1 MLSPATKHTG
11 PRCAL
16 AECDALPSRR
26 PLALAHPASE
36 RAVPTTHAHA
46 RHGARIHEAAPPR
59 SRGARLTLRPS
70 AATVADAVAHSL
82 RPCLGGSLSP
92 LLAPFLLRPDAA
104 LESCGC
110 NGSVTCALTQ
120 SLHDALPGHEAHWP
134 TLRTGRVRCAALT
147 KAACV
152 GAPSLRA
159 RCAHHTRSRTTRRA
173 NSRSRAA
180 SQSWRTPH
188 APTQRSH
195 GGRRRC
201 SLAAPLP
208 RWLALSLARA
218 LPPSPRR
225 GPGRRCQA
233 GTPPG
238 RSPAH

>member
-104 LESCGC
+104 LDGAVKQRRLQV
-110 NGSVTCALTQ
+110 GR
-120 SLHDALPGHEAHWP
+120 
-134 TLRTGRVRCAALT
+134 LRTDGLASGRARQATKRTAPRSSRTKRSPLPSRSSRTMAHSAVERAVPATHARARRGARAHVAAPPRTRDTHLALRPS
-147 KAACV
+147 AATV
-152 GAPSLRA
+152 GARTAHSLRP
-159 RCAHHTRSRTTRRA
+159 CPGG
-173 NSRSRAA
+173 SRSRL
-180 SQSWRTPH
+180 
-188 APTQRSH
+188 APF
-195 GGRRRC
+195 
-201 SLAAPLP
+201 LP
-208 RWLALSLARA
+208 RSGADA
-218 LPPSPRR
+218 
-225 GPGRRCQA
+225 A
-233 GTPPG
+233 GADPKAG